1 MTHLRSIFG
10 IVFICMSYLTF
21 GQSPM
26 FINLKPFQLDLSPM
40 IETERLR
47 QQLHHEMTV
56 EDANRR
62 AREIQS
68 RIHQVNNY
76 YASTSSS
83 HPNSITDGWHEAW
96 ATNNNDI
103 CEVVKVWVQENKV
116 GKLFANDY
124 NQMAISS
131 ATSINSARC
140 MLQIE
145 GMDFFDLY
153 FLAAISDP
161 NERASPPL
169 KPGSISIY
177 GEKHRPTSVYLD
189 GEYVGTLDTFPRE
202 TPNCYGDGT
211 IDLDLRPGT
220 HKIVAEAGSKRWTTT
235 VNVIEAD
242 CVVVKV
248 TSR

>member
-1 MTHLRSIFG
+1 ML
-10 IVFICMSYLTF
+10 
-21 GQSPM
+21 
-26 FINLKPFQLDLSPM
+26 
-40 IETERLR
+40 ETERLR
-47 QQLHHEMTV
+47 QQIRHEMTV
-56 EDANRR
+56 ENANRR

-76 YASTSSS
+76 YVSTSSS
-83 HPNSITDGWHEAW
+83 HPNSILDGWHEAW

-103 CEVVKVWVQENKV
+103 CEVVKVWVQGNKV
-116 GKLFANDY
+116 SKLFANDY
-124 NQMAISS
+124 NQMPISS
-131 ATSINSARC
+131 ATSINLDRC

-145 GMDFFDLY
+145 GIGFFDLY
-153 FLAAISDP
+153 FLNAISDP
-161 NERASPPL
+161 NEKASPPL

-177 GEKHRPTSVYLD
+177 GEKRRPTSVYLD
-189 GEYVGTLDTFPRE
+189 GEYVGILDTFPRE

-220 HKIVAEAGSKRWTTT
+220 HTIVAEAGSKRWTTT
-235 VNVIEAD
+235 VNVIEDD